1 MKNKSN
7 QGITIFIEDEI
18 KKSYLDYALSVIIG
32 RAIPDI
38 RDGLKPV
45 QRRIIYAMHDIGN
58 LWNKPYKKSA
68 RIVGDVIGKYHPHG
82 DAAVYDAIVR
92 MAQDF
97 SMRYPLLDGQGNFGS
112 VDGDPPA
119 AMRYTEIRLK
129 PISGELLS
137 DIEKDT
143 VKFIPNYDATTQ
155 EPEVL
160 PSKIPNLI
168 LNGSSGI
175 AVGMATNIPPH
186 NLDEILRC
194 LIALLEKGDLR
205 FDEILDIVHGPD
217 FPTGGLICG
226 RKGIIEAYKTG
237 RGSIKVRARAFIEQ
251 KKNQKSSIIIT
262 EIPYQV
268 NKARLI
274 ERISE
279 LVKNKVIEGIE
290 EVRDETDREGIRI
303 VLDLKRNEIAQVIL
317 NKLYK
322 HTQMETNFGIIFL
335 AIENG
340 MPKLFSFKEILL
352 RFLDFRK
359 EIVLNRT
366 RFELNQAEEK
376 CHLLEGLKI
385 ALENIDLVLKII
397 RSSDT
402 AESARKKLIEKLQ
415 LSEKQSQAILDM
427 RLQKLTKLEKDK
439 LIRDFEELQKEI
451 RRLNEILSDDK
462 KVKDIIKNELIQIRE
477 KYADERRTDVID
489 EVSEINL
496 EDLIVEENMV
506 VTITHRGY
514 IKRTPL
520 SIYRTQ
526 KRGGKGKL
534 GISINDDDFVEHL
547 FISSTHSYFLIF
559 TNIGKVYWMKVHQI
573 PEAGRT
579 AKGKPIVNL
588 LPLQRGE
595 SVTTILP
602 VRAFEEGK
610 FLAMATRRGWIKKT
624 ELMAY
629 SHPRSNGIVAIH
641 LEGGDELLSTHLTT
655 GEDRIFLATRNGK
668 SILVKEDQVR
678 PMQRAARGVKAMT
691 LREGDSLVAMDT
703 LKEGG
708 TILTITEKGYGK
720 RTETVQYRIQN
731 RGGIGLTNIKISEKN
746 GNVVNAIQ
754 VFEKDNIVI
763 MTNLGKLIRIK
774 ASEIKIVGRN
784 AMGVKLIDL
793 SESEKVVA
801 AQKIADD
808 DTPA

>member
-1 MKNKSN
+1 M
-7 QGITIFIEDEI
+7 
-18 KKSYLDYALSVIIG
+18 
-32 RAIPDI
+32 
-38 RDGLKPV
+38 
-45 QRRIIYAMHDIGN
+45 
-58 LWNKPYKKSA
+58 
-68 RIVGDVIGKYHPHG
+68 
-82 DAAVYDAIVR
+82 
-92 MAQDF
+92 
-97 SMRYPLLDGQGNFGS
+97 
-112 VDGDPPA
+112 
-119 AMRYTEIRLK
+119 
-129 PISGELLS
+129 
-137 DIEKDT
+137 
-143 VKFIPNYDATTQ
+143 
-155 EPEVL
+155 
-160 PSKIPNLI
+160 
-168 LNGSSGI
+168 
-175 AVGMATNIPPH
+175 
-186 NLDEILRC
+186 
-194 LIALLEKGDLR
+194 
-205 FDEILDIVHGPD
+205 
-217 FPTGGLICG
+217 
-226 RKGIIEAYKTG
+226 
-237 RGSIKVRARAFIEQ
+237 
-251 KKNQKSSIIIT
+251 
-262 EIPYQV
+262 
-268 NKARLI
+268 
-274 ERISE
+274 
-279 LVKNKVIEGIE
+279 IEGIE